1 MTLYQTQPR
10 HHGAK
15 NQRKSNPMVSFLSRI
30 ITKKQANNL
39 FALIGLGV
47 LVYILSIVC
56 LDTLDKNI
64 YPGCKVLGQSGKIL
78 TIRLNPELANGSDGA
93 CLEAGKLIHKISL
106 DGYLVRVTNMN
117 FNKLGTITPEMAF
130 FLSKGY

>member
-1 MTLYQTQPR
+1 M
-10 HHGAK
+10 A
-15 NQRKSNPMVSFLSRI
+15 SFLSRI
-30 ITKKQANNL
+30 ITKKQANNI

-47 LVYILSIVC
+47 IVYMLSIVC
-56 LDTLDKNI
+56 IDTLDKNI

-106 DGYLVRVTNMN
+106 DGYLVKVTNSSIAN
-117 FNKLGTITPEMAF
+117 LGTITPAMAF
-130 FLSKGY
+130 LLSKGY